1 MRGLWR
7 WYRIVTYLVIDDCVS
22 DIIRE
27 YRNGLNA
34 FIVSYIARSL
44 DAVRYHLKLI
54 PNTIEGTIKKS
65 VGLSNGGSEKP
76 T

>member
-1 MRGLWR
+1 MRGPCK
-7 WYRIVTYLVIDDCVS
+7 WYRIVTHLVIDDCVS
-22 DIIRE
+22 DITHKF
-27 YRNGLNA
+27 RNGLNT
-34 FIVSYIARSL
+34 FIVSCIVRSL

-65 VGLSNGGSEKP
+65 VGLNNGRSEKP